1 MVNRACR
8 QMVLLSLF
16 AVLAACGGTAGGAA
30 TSEDAPVTIVDHAR
44 DVGQTNDFLRL
55 LFVPSG
61 VKPTSLG
68 LPSALRIFLTASDLF
83 RPPMPLGAV
92 TNYPGLV
99 NRDDQD
105 LVALRC
111 TPSDPAKVEPTL
123 ATWPN
128 VFAKMQSDFA
138 AQYTCPPQA
147 GVPENDLYCLVKDYA
162 DNPNAT
168 VAVSLQQALTLG
180 ATLFADAS
188 RADALRRRYG
198 IYPAFSGLG
207 YAVKGSGSGTPM
219 GAGEALQR
227 SVAPEYL
234 LKNASLADAGCFC
247 LIVPPY
253 NGRSADPLD
262 VDFVAQRGGFGECM
276 STNRLANAQR

>member
-1 MVNRACR
+1 MVNSVYR
-8 QMVLLSLF
+8 QTVLVSLL
-16 AVLAACGGTAGGAA
+16 AVLAACGGTAGGTTSSDEAPA
-30 TSEDAPVTIVDHAR
+30 TVVDHSR

-68 LPSALRIFLTASDLF
+68 LPSALRVFATASDFF
-83 RPPMPLGAV
+83 RPPMPLGTV
-92 TNYPGLV
+92 TDYPGLV

-105 LVALRC
+105 VVALRC
-111 TPSDPAKVEPTL
+111 TPSDPAKVEPIL

-128 VFAKMQSDFA
+128 VLAKMQSDF

-147 GVPENDLYCLVKDYA
+147 GVPENDIYCLVKDYV
-162 DNPNAT
+162 DDPNAT
-168 VAVSLQQALTLG
+168 VAVTLQQALMLG
-180 ATLFADAS
+180 ATLFADAG
-188 RADALRRRYG
+188 RTDALRRRYG

-207 YAVKGSGSGTPM
+207 YAVKGSGSGAPM

-234 LKNASLADAGCFC
+234 LKNATLADASCFC

-253 NGRSADPLD
+253 NGRSSDPLD
-262 VDFVAQRGGFGECM
+262 IDFVAQKGGFGECT
-276 STNRLANAQR
+276 SASRLADTRQ